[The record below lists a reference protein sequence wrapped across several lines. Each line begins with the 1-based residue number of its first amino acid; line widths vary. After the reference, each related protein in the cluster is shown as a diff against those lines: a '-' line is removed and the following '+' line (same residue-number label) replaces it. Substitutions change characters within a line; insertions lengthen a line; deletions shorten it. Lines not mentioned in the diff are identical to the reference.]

1 MTRYEHGF
9 LTKCA
14 EYGVDANTAVH
25 LMRKRASMGSVVSSF
40 TPEVAGAI
48 GKLDGAGKA
57 ARKIPWFKILAA
69 LGLAGGAGGLL
80 VNNMGSKANVPA
92 PVPVAP
98 PATPSATGGL
108 DMKKL
113 LAILGGTAAA
123 GGAAAWLTRSKKQD
137 SGIDSDEKKKKR
149 NRS

>member
-48 GKLDGAGKA
+48 GKLDGASKA

-80 VNNMGSKANVPA
+80 VNNLGSKANVPA
-92 PVPVAP
+92 PVPAP
-98 PATPSATGGL
+98 PPAPSATGGL